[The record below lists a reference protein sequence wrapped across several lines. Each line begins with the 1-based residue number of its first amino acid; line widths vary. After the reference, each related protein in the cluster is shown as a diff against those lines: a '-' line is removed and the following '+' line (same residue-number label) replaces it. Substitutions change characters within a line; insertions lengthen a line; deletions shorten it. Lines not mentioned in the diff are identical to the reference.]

1 MIVMNKFSFIIHP
14 LGFEDFYRKFDWM
27 EKLPDSILKKAT
39 KHVPPFKVSKIT
51 GIKSLTGK
59 EIEGYFF
66 ACPLT
71 SEQMINLDEEF
82 VINKIINTVK
92 KCKKIGSDI
101 VGLGSFTSV
110 VGDKGIT
117 ISKNVDI
124 PVTTGNSYTVATA
137 IEGTKLAANKM
148 NMNLKN
154 EIVSVI
160 GANGSI
166 GKTVSKLIAKDVKK
180 LKLVSRNLN
189 KLQNLKTLLERENN
203 DIEVTYT
210 DQIKEALDMSRIIIT
225 VSGAVETLFSPQD
238 LLSGSVVCDVAR
250 PRDVAHNVNGQ
261 RNDVLV
267 IEGGIVGIPGDVNFN
282 FNFGVEAP
290 NAYACMA
297 ETMLLTLESKFT
309 NYSLGPE
316 IKISKVKEIKNIAQ
330 KHGFKLAGLRS
341 YGSLLTEEKI
351 KEIKSNIK

>member
-1 MIVMNKFSFIIHP
+1 MDKFSFIIHP
-14 LGFEDFYRKFDWM
+14 LGFDDFYRKFDWM
-27 EKLPDSILKKAT
+27 EKLPESILKKAT

-51 GIKSLTGK
+51 GIKSQTGK
-59 EIEGYFF
+59 EIKGYFF

-71 SEQMINLDEEF
+71 SEQMINLKEEF
-82 VINKIINTVK
+82 VINKIIKTVK
-92 KCKKIGSDI
+92 KCQKVGSNI

-117 ISKNVDI
+117 ISENVDI

-137 IEGTKLAANKM
+137 IEGTKLAAEKM
-148 NMNLKN
+148 DMNLIN

-166 GKTVSKLIAKDVKK
+166 GKTVSRLIAKDVKK

-189 KLQNLKTLLERENN
+189 KLQKLKSLIKSENN

-210 DQIKEALDMSRIIIT
+210 DQIKDALNVSRIIIT
-225 VSGAVETLFSPQD
+225 VSGAVKTLFSPQD

-250 PRDVAHNVNGQ
+250 PRDVAHNVNGK

-267 IEGGIVGIPGDVNFN
+267 IEGGIVRIPGDVNFN

-309 NYSLGPE
+309 NYSLGPD
-316 IKISKVKEIKNIAQ
+316 IKINKVKEIKNIAQ

-341 YGSLLTEEKI
+341 YGGLLTDEKI
-351 KEIKSNIK
+351 EEIKNNIR